1 MITFKEVFNISR
13 EVVHVAVQ
21 YVSQNHTILTTLNQ
35 WLQSHMSSCIDSTG
49 SSIFCPGLNAG
60 IPRYG
65 HAAQRKASPR

>member
-35 WLQSHMSSCIDSTG
+35 
-49 SSIFCPGLNAG
+49 
-60 IPRYG
+60 
-65 HAAQRKASPR
+65 